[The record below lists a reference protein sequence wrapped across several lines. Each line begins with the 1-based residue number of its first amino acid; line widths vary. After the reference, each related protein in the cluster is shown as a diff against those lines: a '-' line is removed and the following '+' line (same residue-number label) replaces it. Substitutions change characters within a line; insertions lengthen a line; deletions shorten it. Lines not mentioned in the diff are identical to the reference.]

1 MKRYVAIGLGVVVA
15 AGAAYGTLGEIVSSF
30 LGPDNN
36 IRGVGR
42 SPGYLYVIGLSSPNM
57 VYRCNPTTGSVY
69 DAWETPYIL
78 PNRALTV
85 TWGDHVWVGSESQ
98 RVAYECDGFSGSVY
112 SSWPTGHDPY
122 GLAALCTGDGGQGTT
137 AIFSY
142 DDSPNSV
149 FTHNVTNDSIIGSF
163 ALAHATPY
171 DFAYDHRNKLLWKYY
186 DLDFN
191 IYGYDPTTG
200 GVVAS
205 FPRPYPSA
213 CYSLAYY
220 GEYLW
225 ISARYGNIFIVHC
238 PGNVGVRPSSL
249 GKVKAL
255 FR

>member
-1 MKRYVAIGLGVVVA
+1 MRGYALIGLAAVLVA
-15 AGAAYGTLGEIVSSF
+15 GTAFATLGEVVGSF
-30 LGPDNN
+30 VGPYNN

-42 SPGYLYVIGLSSPNM
+42 STGYLYVLGLSSPNL
-57 VYRCNPTTGSVY
+57 VYRCNPTNGSVY
-69 DAWETPYIL
+69 GSWATPYITT
-78 PNRALTV
+78 NFSLTV
-85 TWGDHVWVGSESQ
+85 TQGEHVWVGCD
-98 RVAYECDGFSGSVY
+98 RNYLAYECDGFSGSVY

-122 GLAALCTGDGGQGTT
+122 GLAALCTGEGGQGTT

-142 DDSPNSV
+142 DESPNFV
-149 FTHNVTNDSIIGSF
+149 FTHNVSTGSILGSF
-163 ALAHATPY
+163 PLAHATPY

-186 DLDFN
+186 HLDFN

-200 GVVAS
+200 GAVAS
-205 FPRPYPSA
+205 FARPYPSI

-225 ISARYGNIFIVHC
+225 ISARYGNIFVVHC
-238 PGNVGVRPSSL
+238 PRNIGVHPASL